1 MTMRINEFLKKFD
14 KTTKLS
20 LIITKVQFFVEE
32 NIMEIE
38 LLSRDKIS
46 EEEENHLLELFNDIL
61 LRLDI
66 NIRLKNID
74 MQAYMDSFIENI
86 HRELA
91 MCKDLSQEKI
101 DILDDTI
108 TIRVINKI
116 VEKEILATKSYG
128 DLKDKA
134 DYFSYKIV
142 FGPDE
147 KFNGQ
152 DLALE
157 KERKHLEK
165 IKSQIQNIDLS
176 KKEKAKKKT
185 RSLEGGFKYGNSRV
199 KQENYTSIEDLIESP
214 STIRTSGFVYN
225 INRITTRK
233 GSQILKFDLDNGLK
247 AVECKSFIGQED
259 IEYFDEKF
267 REGMALDLVGVYQT
281 DSWDNSLQIK
291 IFNME
296 ETIIEEEVD
305 EAKEKR
311 IEFNVHTKY
320 TNLEGL
326 VEINELFSTLKKWGH
341 ESVAITDTATVQ
353 AYPEAYSAAKKNGLK
368 LNLGL
373 EAKTLFN
380 KLKIL
385 TNHFGDDLAKYKS
398 FTVFD
403 IETTGLSRYNDKI
416 TEIGA
421 VKIVDG
427 EIVDVYQQL
436 VNPEKLI
443 SEKITDLTGI
453 TNEMVSGEPKIDKV
467 LPEFLE
473 FSKDTVLVAH
483 NADFDIGFIY
493 YNAKS
498 LGLDFQP
505 IFMDT
510 LWLARALNPDNKNH
524 KLNTLAKQ
532 YGVSLLNHHR
542 ASDDAKATAE
552 VFIKMLKQLEEQNVV
567 LDNNINEMETDYPV
581 SKHDWHYN
589 LLYVQNKVGLKN
601 LYQII
606 SDSNMKYLNRSP
618 GVPYFLIDQHREGIL
633 VASGGHKTLLF
644 EYTAMGMPDDVLIKE
659 AKKYDFIQVE
669 PLSFTN
675 YLIDNFKIED
685 KDHLININKK
695 LYDLG
700 KQLEKPV
707 VATGNVYYLFE
718 NEYVYKNI
726 LNNYPRKRS
735 VDKEGYFYLRDTNNM
750 LGEFSFM
757 GKEIA
762 RELVIDNPKK
772 VDAMIEDVNPIA
784 EGTFTP
790 HKEGAEEDLKTMTYE
805 KAISIYG
812 DPLPDLVKKR
822 LDRELNSIISNGYAV
837 LYIIA
842 QDLVK
847 KSNKDGYLVGSRGSV
862 GSSFAATMSGITEV
876 NPLEPHYI
884 CPSCK
889 HSEFITDKSIGSGID
904 LPDKICPQC
913 GHDYNKDGHD
923 IPFEVF
929 LGFEGDKEPDIDLN
943 FAGEYQLKIHKYTEE
958 LFGSDKVFRA
968 GTIGT
973 IADKTAY
980 GMARKYKE
988 FYPEDDS
995 IDLDGAN
1002 MRKIQRKIVG
1012 VKRTTGQHAGG
1023 LIIVPDNKEIE
1034 DFTPIQYPADDSSS
1048 GIKTTHFDY
1057 HSIEENLLK
1066 LDLLGHNVPSIIRM
1080 LSDQSGID
1088 STNIDMSDQATMGIF
1103 NSTESL
1109 NIKHDYSNK
1118 DSGTLGI
1125 PEFGTMFVRGMLKD
1139 TKPTTFSELV
1149 RISGLSHGTDVWL
1162 NNAQELINKGICELK
1177 DSICTRDDIMIYLI
1191 AKGMDKKLSFDI
1203 MEKVRKGR
1211 GITEDRIEIM
1221 KENNVPQWYIDSCN
1235 KIKYMFPK
1243 AHAVAYVMMSYRIAY
1258 FKVHHPEY
1266 FYTTYFTTKITDYQN
1281 DVMKNGMEFLQRK
1294 MKELKQSENF
1304 DKDINKYYVMEVGE
1318 EMYARGIELLRADIY
1333 KSHPTEF
1340 TVPEKNKILP
1350 PLMAVESV
1358 SQQNALA
1365 IAEARKDGEFISKE
1379 DFKNRTN
1386 MNKTAMASL
1395 EENGMFGDLQES
1407 NQLGFFDLL

>member
-1 MTMRINEFLKKFD
+1 MRINDFLRKFD
-14 KTTKLS
+14 KTTDLS

-32 NIMEIE
+32 NLMELII
-38 LLSRDKIS
+38 LSK
-46 EEEENHLLELFNDIL
+46 EKLKENEENQLLEIFNDIL
-61 LRLDI
+61 LKLDL
-66 NIRLKNID
+66 NIRLKNLTMDEYRKVFID
-74 MQAYMDSFIENI
+74 NI

-91 MCKDLSQEKI
+91 MCKDLSLDKV
-101 DILDDTI
+101 DIEDGII
-108 TIRVINKI
+108 TIKLINKI
-116 VEKEILATKSYG
+116 VEKEVLTTKSYK

-134 DYFSYKIV
+134 DYFGYKLK
-142 FGPDE
+142 FAQDDS
-147 KFNGQ
+147 FNGK
-152 DLALE
+152 DLAKE
-157 KERKHLEK
+157 KEKQHLEK
-165 IKSQIQNIDLS
+165 IKSQIQNIDLN
-176 KKEKAKKKT
+176 KKEKEKKKT

-199 KQENYTSIEDLIESP
+199 KQDNYTPIEDLIESP
-214 STIRTSGFVYN
+214 STIRTRGQVYN

-233 GSQILKFDLDNGLK
+233 GSQILKFDLDNKVK
-247 AVECKSFIGQED
+247 AVECKSFIGEED
-259 IEYFDEKF
+259 IGYFDEKF
-267 REGMALDLVGVYQT
+267 KEGMGLEVIGVYQT

-296 ETIIEEEVD
+296 EAIIEEKVD
-305 EAKEKR
+305 QAKEKR

-326 VEINELFSTLKKWGH
+326 VEINELFETLNKWGH
-341 ESVAITDTATVQ
+341 EAVGLTDMGTVQ
-353 AYPEAYSAAKKNGLK
+353 AYPEAYSAAKKNGIK

-380 KLKIL
+380 ELKIL
-385 TNHFGDDLAKYKS
+385 TNHFDDDLKKYKS

-403 IETTGLSRYNDKI
+403 IETTGLSRFNDKI

-427 EIVDVYQQL
+427 EIIDTYQQL

-453 TNEMVSGEPKIDKV
+453 TNEMVSNQPKIDQV
-467 LPEFLE
+467 LPGFLD
-473 FSKDTVLVAH
+473 FAKDTVLVAH

-493 YNAKS
+493 YNAKV
-498 LGLDFQP
+498 LDLDFKP

-552 VFIKMLKQLEEQNVV
+552 VFLKMLKELEDKNID
-567 LDNNINEMETDYPV
+567 LDNEINQMETDFPV
-581 SKHDWHYN
+581 GKHDWHYN
-589 LLYVQNKVGLKN
+589 LIYVQNKIGLKN

-606 SDSNMKYLNRSP
+606 SESNMKYLNRTP
-618 GVPYFLIDQHREGIL
+618 GVPYFLIDDHRDGIL
-633 VASGGHKTLLF
+633 VSAGGHKSLLF
-644 EYTAMGMPDDVLIKE
+644 EYTALGLPDEVLVRE

-669 PLSFTN
+669 PLGFTN
-675 YLIDNFKIED
+675 YLIDNFKIKD
-685 KDHLININKK
+685 KDHLIAINKK
-695 LYDLG
+695 LYQLAKDLD
-700 KQLEKPV
+700 KPI
-707 VATGNVYYLFE
+707 VATGNVYYLDE

-750 LGEFSFM
+750 LREFSFM
-757 GKEIA
+757 GDAIA
-762 RELVIDNPKK
+762 KELVIDNPRLIN
-772 VDAMIEDVNPIA
+772 DLIEDVNPIA

-790 HKEGAEEDLKTMTYE
+790 HKDGAEEDLKTMTYE

-884 CPSCK
+884 CPNCK
-889 HSEFITDKSIGSGID
+889 HSEFITDKSVGSGID
-904 LPDKICPQC
+904 LPDKTCPSC
-913 GHDYNKDGHD
+913 GHEYRKDGHD

-1034 DFTPIQYPADDSSS
+1034 DFTPIQYPADDPSS

-1088 STNIDMSDQATMGIF
+1088 STNIDMSDQETMSIF

-1109 NIKHDYSNK
+1109 NIKHDYSNI

-1162 NNAQELINKGICELK
+1162 NNAQDLINKGVCELK

-1221 KENNVPQWYIDSCN
+1221 RENNVPQWYIDSCN

-1281 DVMKNGMEFLQRK
+1281 EVMKNGLEFLQRK

-1318 EMYARGIELLRADIY
+1318 EMYARGIELLNADIY

-1379 DFKNRTN
+1379 DFKTRTN

-1395 EENGMFGDLQES
+1395 EENGMFGDMQES